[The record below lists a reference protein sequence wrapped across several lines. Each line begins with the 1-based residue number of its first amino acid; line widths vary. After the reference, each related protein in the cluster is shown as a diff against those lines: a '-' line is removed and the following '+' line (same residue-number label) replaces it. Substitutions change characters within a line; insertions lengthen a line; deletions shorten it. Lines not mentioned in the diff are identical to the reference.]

1 MAECIYPK
9 YLYREQY
16 NECIKILKELYQ
28 WTNDKFYHEMTAFHE
43 IALNGFLEYM
53 SDIQSDCPKF
63 KKLYFNKKLR
73 KMIKK
78 AAIDDMN
85 EIDDDFNLKDLEDM
99 YYDINS
105 YADNLFIDMDF
116 LFLDLIYNNHKMG
129 STLIEDKLGINLDYY
144 FEILPLDIQ
153 KQYKTK
159 HITLSGEISSL
170 LDYIENRIHNGN
182 LNQLF

>member
-1 MAECIYPK
+1 MIV
-9 YLYREQY
+9 
-16 NECIKILKELYQ
+16 
-28 WTNDKFYHEMTAFHE
+28 
-43 IALNGFLEYM
+43 LNL
-53 SDIQSDCPKF
+53 

-116 LFLDLIYNNHKMG
+116 FVFRFNI
-129 STLIEDKLGINLDYY
+129 
-144 FEILPLDIQ
+144 
-153 KQYKTK
+153 
-159 HITLSGEISSL
+159 
-170 LDYIENRIHNGN
+170 
-182 LNQLF
+182 